1 MDRLANLD
9 LIRLFDFYLAA
20 MFVIGSVRRY
30 ALYRTTVGIALNFPN
45 RWPHLFNLMK
55 SHRAILLT
63 WRTFLPSIM
72 TLLIWGCHT
81 LASRLI
87 WHPAELTIRDL
98 AGHWIPLLIVAP
110 LGCAMVALDTY
121 FLIVV
126 GVVDRPMVEAYFDQA
141 EHWLTSWQAPV
152 VKAFTLGFINPR
164 RMVNDEVQKALVA
177 AGDLLE
183 RSLYLTS
190 LQMGLR
196 IAFGLSLW
204 VAWAFWGQSAP
215 AIPLPDIGA
224 TVSSFLLSCR

>member
-1 MDRLANLD
+1 VPAKNALEFGKLAVVDCGPLLAMAHLLSLD

-30 ALYRTTVGIALNFPN
+30 ALYRASAGIAFRFPG
-45 RWPHLFNLMK
+45 RWPNLLRLMQ
-55 SHRAILLT
+55 SHHALLLT

-72 TLLIWGCHT
+72 TLVIWLLHM

-87 WHPAELTIRDL
+87 WHDAQLTIRDVYT
-98 AGHWIPLLIVAP
+98 HWLPLVVVAP
-110 LGCAMVALDTY
+110 LGCAMIALDIY

-126 GVVDRPMVEAYFDQA
+126 GVVDRPTLEGYFDQA
-141 EHWLTSWQAPV
+141 EHWLTSWHAPV
-152 VKAFTLGFINPR
+152 VKAVTFGFINPR
-164 RMVNDEVQKALVA
+164 RMVSDEVQKALVA

-196 IAFGLSLW
+196 VAFGLSLW
-204 VAWAFWGQSAP
+204 LTWAFWAS
-215 AIPLPDIGA
+215 
-224 TVSSFLLSCR
+224 

>member
-1 MDRLANLD
+1 
-9 LIRLFDFYLAA
+9 
-20 MFVIGSVRRY
+20 
-30 ALYRTTVGIALNFPN
+30 
-45 RWPHLFNLMK
+45 MK

-72 TLLIWGCHT
+72 TLVIWGCHT
-81 LASRLI
+81 LASRFI

-196 IAFGLSLW
+196 VAFGLSLW
-204 VAWAFWGQSAP
+204 VAWAFWGHSPVA
-215 AIPLPDIGA
+215 LPVDIAA